1 METVKL
7 QSQIRQNAEE
17 LSSYLTDIAKWESSM
32 NKKTTVKDSKASSV
46 RGSLNNPIREAG
58 TIKVQNNSDTDNS
71 RILKSADS
79 HTYDK
84 GYKKW
89 ENFDVKDALDEL
101 DLEETSS
108 SKPLTK
114 SSLNISDATEEITS
128 NNSVDDNKTI
138 FNLTPAN
145 IISPDIIKISSTN
158 EQIPKARGV
167 ESSADPEAT
176 ERERGNQEFKTGN
189 YTAAIK
195 CYTKCLGMKPK
206 NYTAFSNR
214 AMAYLKTKEYSRAEV
229 SYFNIS
235 LLLICTE
242 LVNMHKIFIRL
253 IVIAPC
259 QLNRH
264 IQNHYSE
271 ELQLEMHLESIVVHY
286 PI

>member
-32 NKKTTVKDSKASSV
+32 NKKPTAKDSKVSSV
-46 RGSLNNPIREAG
+46 RGSINNPIRESG
-58 TIKVQNNSDTDNS
+58 TIKVSQNNSDTDIS
-71 RILKSADS
+71 RNLKPADS

-101 DLEETSS
+101 DLEDTSRS
-108 SKPLTK
+108 NPL
-114 SSLNISDATEEITS
+114 SISINSFKNSDTTDEITS
-128 NNSVDDNKTI
+128 KNDEDDSKTKTI
-138 FNLTPAN
+138 LNLTPAN
-145 IISPDIIKISSTN
+145 IISPESIKISSISD

-176 ERERGNQEFKTGN
+176 ERERGNQEFKAGN

-229 SYFNIS
+229 CFSYY
-235 LLLICTE
+235 LLL
-242 LVNMHKIFIRL
+242 
-253 IVIAPC
+253 
-259 QLNRH
+259 
-264 IQNHYSE
+264 
-271 ELQLEMHLESIVVHY
+271 
-286 PI
+286 